1 MRHNTH
7 VTLPERLGRLRR
19 VDRIGA
25 GGFATVWL
33 YYDDDLDSRVA
44 VKALADNWA
53 QRADVRERFLD
64 EARML
69 RRADSE
75 HVVRVYDIGEV
86 DQTPYFVMSY
96 ADLGSLATLTDAGP
110 VPVERAVDLV
120 AQAGEGIA
128 VLHRRGI
135 IHRDIKPQNLLL
147 RSGEDDSEDDPE
159 VVLVA
164 DLGVAKAM
172 LHASGLTQVV
182 GTPAYM
188 APEQASGLGVDARAD
203 IHALAA
209 VCYHLMTGRVAR
221 EGGIADLAS
230 PRRPAPPSTLR
241 PELAPFDDVLL
252 RALEP
257 RPDDRWPDVR
267 SFIAALQ
274 AATDARPAQVGPA
287 ATVVQDA
294 PAPRGRSRTKLV
306 GICALVVACV
316 IAGALVLTRTL
327 GDDGDGPSAS
337 PPPTAEPSI
346 AADMDWPVLPAG
358 VRLTRRHRIVSPG
371 GSTWSY
377 AVPAGWVPTPMRGG
391 APDATGAARVNTLT
405 EVQWRPDHE
414 PTIGGFQLRL
424 RAIDPVLSPL
434 DQRIQRLALIRHAR
448 YPGFD
453 LYRSTDDA
461 IRFTYIDGH
470 DHLRYNFWQWVPDPR
485 AAGNAGLEISVSG
498 RKRDV
503 KGLGALIRRAV
514 ASARPA
520 PEEGR

>member
-1 MRHNTH
+1 MRHNTQ

-33 YYDDDLDSRVA
+33 YHDDDLDSRVA

-53 QRADVRERFLD
+53 QRADVRVRFLD

-110 VPVERAVDLV
+110 VPVGRAVDLV

-147 RSGEDDSEDDPE
+147 RSGEDDAE

-203 IHALAA
+203 VHALAA

-230 PRRPAPPSTLR
+230 PRRPAPPSTLD
-241 PELAPFDDVLL
+241 PGLAPFDHVLL

-257 RPDDRWPDVR
+257 RPDDRWPDVL
-267 SFIAALQ
+267 SFTAALRT
-274 AATDARPAQVGPA
+274 AADTRPAQVGSA
-287 ATVVQDA
+287 ATVVQDP
-294 PAPRGRSRTKLV
+294 PAARRGSRTMLA
-306 GICALVVACV
+306 GICALVLACV
-316 IAGALVLTRTL
+316 IAGALVLTGAL
-327 GDDGDGPSAS
+327 GDDGDGPSAAAS
-337 PPPTAEPSI
+337 TPPAAEPSI
-346 AADMDWPVLPAG
+346 AADMDWPVLAADIG
-358 VRLTRRHRIVSPG
+358 LARRHRIVSPG
-371 GSTWSY
+371 GSVWSY
-377 AVPAGWVPTPMRGG
+377 AVPVGWVPTPMRGG
-391 APDATGAARVNTLT
+391 APDVAGAARIDTLT

-434 DQRIQRLALIRHAR
+434 DQRIQRLALIRHAH

-453 LYRSTDDA
+453 LYRSTRDA
-461 IRFTYIDGH
+461 IRFTYIDGR

-485 AAGNAGLEISVSG
+485 ASGNAGLEISVSG

-514 ASARPA
+514 AAARPVS
-520 PEEGR
+520 EEGR